1 MVNICARNRSLVGYA
16 IITISAL
23 FLLPALGLGRQP
35 DVALYQTVAEN
46 LFKGEIPY
54 RDTVVEYP
62 PYAILIFVLPRLIPG
77 DYLNGFF
84 FFFFL
89 TDWGL
94 KLLLLFIGLK
104 NSKTLRALLP
114 LCLYCVAALFTRFV
128 FLQRYD
134 IFPAV
139 ICVAG
144 IWLFSSGR
152 YAWSGLAIAVGSGL
166 KLYPMLF
173 VPPLFFLSVGRGKWK
188 QFTVGVIG
196 GLLPIVLLSFFV
208 PWWRFAE
215 FHASRGLQVESLYSS
230 VLWLGKLLG
239 LTEVQWAAVRKWL
252 EIDGA
257 SASTI
262 LPWTRVLF
270 IVTVISSTALVSWV
284 GLRVS
289 FSRFVFPPKSDRVSV
304 PAEQQRGTSLSVS
317 QLSQLLL
324 LPLLAFVVFNQV
336 FSPQYMIWLLPLA
349 ALASLEGNP
358 RSGFAISLAT
368 FLTPIIYPSLIGNY
382 ATGLNLIETIVLL
395 ARNLILVVVWILLV
409 RECFFLVPRRIK
421 PD

>member
-1 MVNICARNRSLVGYA
+1 MENRHLKTIIFNIVNICARNRSAVGYA

-23 FLLPALGLGRQP
+23 FLLPALNVGKQP
-35 DVALYQTVAEN
+35 DVALYQTVADN

-54 RDTVVEYP
+54 RDSVVEYP
-62 PYAILIFVLPRLIPG
+62 PYAILIFVLPRLFPG
-77 DYLNGFF
+77 DYLIW
-84 FFFFL
+84 FL
-89 TDWGL
+89 VITFLADWGL
-94 KLLLLFIGLK
+94 KLLLLFMGLK
-104 NSKTLRALLP
+104 YSKTLRGLLP
-114 LCLYCVAALFTRFV
+114 LCLYCVAAPFTRFV
-128 FLQRYD
+128 YLQRYD

-144 IWLFSSGR
+144 IWLFSSRR
-152 YAWSGLAIAVGSGL
+152 YTLSGLAIAVGIGL
-166 KLYPMLF
+166 KLYPILF

-196 GLLPIVLLSFFV
+196 GLLPIVILSFFV

-239 LTEVQWAAVRKWL
+239 LVDVQWAEVRKWL

-289 FSRFVFPPKSDRVSV
+289 SSRFVFPSKSDRVGG
-304 PAEQQRGTSLSVS
+304 PAEQHRETSLSVS

-349 ALASLEGNP
+349 ALGSLERNP
-358 RSGFAISLAT
+358 RLGFAISLAT
-368 FLTPIIYPSLIGNY
+368 VLTPIIYPSLTGNY
-382 ATGLNLIETIVLL
+382 GIGLNLIETIY
-395 ARNLILVVVWILLV
+395 W
-409 RECFFLVPRRIK
+409 
-421 PD
+421 